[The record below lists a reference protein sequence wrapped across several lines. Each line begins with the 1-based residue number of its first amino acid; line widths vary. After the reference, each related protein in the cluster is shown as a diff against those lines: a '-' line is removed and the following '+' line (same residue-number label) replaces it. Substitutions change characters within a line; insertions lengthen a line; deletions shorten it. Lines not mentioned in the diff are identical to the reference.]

1 MVLIPR
7 SRGRSKVRLQHQNSA
22 TKTRRGSTSSRL
34 RRLVESMSPT
44 GSRSQ
49 AAVAASAS
57 ATKIP
62 LKYRVK
68 KSFDQID
75 RDDFRSTA
83 YETFRDFFEKSVKE
97 LDGIDDLRARYQSIG
112 PPHSPAPSSMGRSNA
127 AAAARRTSPF
137 TLHPRQYSARSTT
150 PSRRTHRPTPQTA
163 ALALTSTIITRFC
176 GQTTSRTTTAVGLCP
191 RRRPPAGCGKAS
203 SKQADSSQDTQRFL
217 RTADSFT
224 RSRGTIASAHA
235 ACSRRNPRSALGSF
249 PRLRS

>member
-1 MVLIPR
+1 
-7 SRGRSKVRLQHQNSA
+7 
-22 TKTRRGSTSSRL
+22 
-34 RRLVESMSPT
+34 MSPT

-112 PPHSPAPSSMGRSNA
+112 PTAFTCTVINGQIKRGRGGEAHITVHASPQAVLGEIYYSFSAHAPANTANGGFSIDVDDYH
-127 AAAARRTSPF
+127 PF
-137 TLHPRQYSARSTT
+137 L
-150 PSRRTHRPTPQTA
+150 RPNDFA
-163 ALALTSTIITRFC
+163 DNNR
-176 GQTTSRTTTAVGLCP
+176 SRTCP